1 MKLAAPLALCLL
13 AAGCSG
19 PAGSAGAAKPVK
31 EGSTPR
37 PDLLS
42 VDRAIL
48 AIEAAELRGGEATVR
63 QGFAAQWEAKPDSAP
78 ARFLAL
84 YARSRDEGTWAEFKA
99 MSTEQRDSG
108 LGWLGQ
114 ARIYVGWKVWDQVDK
129 VIDQGFEAEPDN
141 WLLVIP
147 RALAAEGRGRFDVAA
162 ADWKMVL
169 GVDPANPQA
178 LMGRARAA
186 RRAGDGAVARTACD
200 SALASAP
207 GHFPA
212 LLMLAE
218 LSAEAG
224 DKEGAATWYA
234 KAVEASPRDRP
245 LRITLAK
252 LLTEKGDA
260 AGARDQWKEV
270 LGLKVEPEALVSYA
284 AAARAAGDVKA
295 EEAAIEKLA
304 AVDPGAAEWKRVAEI
319 RLASGDVVGAEAALR
334 RTLTRDPKDLAAN
347 AAMGMIQEGKGE
359 LEAAIASY
367 RAAGEAGLGARRA
380 LEQRL
385 NIEPLTRP
393 NVGALQKAA
402 GALIEKTYK
411 ARVAEWPNLAGALKI
426 RVTTDATG
434 AATLVEVLEDTV
446 SDPAVRACAY
456 WNLRDA
462 TYTQKKPGRYTF
474 VFALRTPR

>member
-13 AAGCSG
+13 ATGC
-19 PAGSAGAAKPVK
+19 AGSAKQVK

-37 PDLLS
+37 PDLLAI
-42 VDRAIL
+42 DRAIL
-48 AIEAAELRGGEATVR
+48 GIEAAELRGTEATVR
-63 QGFAAQWEAKPDSAP
+63 QGYAAQWEAKPASAP

-84 YARSRDEGTWAEFKA
+84 YARSRDEATWAEFKA
-99 MSTEQRDSG
+99 MSTELRDSG

-129 VIDQGFEAEPDN
+129 VIDSGFEAEPDN

-147 RALAAEGRGRFDVAA
+147 RAQAAEGRGRFDIAA

-169 GVDPANPQA
+169 GVDPKNPQA

-186 RRAGDGAVARTACD
+186 RRAGDGAGARSACD
-200 SALASAP
+200 AALASSP
-207 GHFPA
+207 GYFPA
-212 LLMLAE
+212 LLTLAE

-224 DKEGAATWYA
+224 DKEGAAGWYA

-245 LRITLAK
+245 LRVTFAK

-260 AGARDQWKEV
+260 AGARDQWKAV
-270 LGLKVEPEALVSYA
+270 LGLKVEPEALASYA

-295 EEAAIEKLA
+295 EESAIEQLSK
-304 AVDPGAAEWKRVAEI
+304 VDPGAAEWKRVADI
-319 RLASGDVVGAEAALR
+319 RLASGDLAGAEAALR
-334 RTLTRDPKDLAAN
+334 RTLTRDPKDTVAN
-347 AAMGMIQEGKGE
+347 TSMGMIQEGKGE
-359 LEAAIASY
+359 FEAAIASY
-367 RAAGEAGLGARRA
+367 RAGAEAGRAKRLA
-380 LEQRL
+380 LEQKL
-385 NIEPLTRP
+385 NIEPLSRP
-393 NVGALQKAA
+393 NIGALQKAA

-426 RVTTDATG
+426 RVTTDAAG

-446 SDPAVRACAY
+446 ADPAVRACAY

-474 VFALRTPR
+474 VFALRAPR